1 MILIFW
7 LIVKF
12 TSPGPFIF
20 SQKRAGKN
28 FEPFTI
34 FKIRSMQE
42 KAEERKKDYLSLN
55 EADGPVFKIRED
67 PRLTPIGRFISR
79 TGLDEMLQLINIIKG
94 EMSFVGPRPL
104 PVDEAMKIPEKYK
117 KRFTV
122 KPGIT
127 SLWVIHGA
135 HKLTFS
141 EWMKSDLEYIKK
153 KNALLDLYILAIT
166 LILIFRWTFKQL
178 IP

>member
-1 MILIFW
+1 MQLTDNDKDSRITRSGKILRR
-7 LIVKF
+7 
-12 TSPGPFIF
+12 F
-20 SQKRAGKN
+20 S
-28 FEPFTI
+28 
-34 FKIRSMQE
+34 
-42 KAEERKKDYLSLN
+42 
-55 EADGPVFKIRED
+55 
-67 PRLTPIGRFISR
+67 
-79 TGLDEMLQLINIIKG
+79 LDEMPQIINIFLGHMAI
-94 EMSFVGPRPL
+94 VGPRPL